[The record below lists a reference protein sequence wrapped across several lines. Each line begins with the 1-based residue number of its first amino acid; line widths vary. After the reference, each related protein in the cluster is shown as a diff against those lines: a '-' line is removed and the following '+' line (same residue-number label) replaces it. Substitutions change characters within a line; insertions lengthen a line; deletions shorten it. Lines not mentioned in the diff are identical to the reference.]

1 MWQGIRAITNYKTT
15 SPACDSD
22 ASLPDTLNDF
32 YARFE
37 AHNSV
42 AARKAIPP
50 SNNQGMWQL
59 ADVFT
64 DTFNIS
70 LSSTVVP
77 TCLKTMTI
85 IPVPKKPM
93 VSCLND

>member
-50 SNNQGMWQL
+50 SNNQVL
-59 ADVFT
+59 CLSTADVKRT
-64 DTFNIS
+64 HAELTHGSLLDQTTFMAECSGNVQNS
-70 LSSTVVP
+70 
-77 TCLKTMTI
+77 
-85 IPVPKKPM
+85 
-93 VSCLND
+93 